1 MKLKEFQLPL
11 ILLFPV
17 TLSVQRSIPI
27 VIYHSLFSTL
37 YKLCQT
43 KRCSIIMRYNNEIFG
58 FCNAS
63 DFCNL
68 NYIHIHVSILI
79 VPFYCLI
86 SFDLEFYI
94 TINLLPR
101 NANKRHKKQLNW
113 LANYCLISSLM
124 KLSFI
129 NNAKNGTKE

>member
-11 ILLFPV
+11 IVLFPV
-17 TLSVQRSIPI
+17 TLSVQISIPI
-27 VIYHSLFSTL
+27 VIYHSLISTL
-37 YKLCQT
+37 YKLCQ
-43 KRCSIIMRYNNEIFG
+43 KIFDYNNEICG

-86 SFDLEFYI
+86 SSDLEFYI

-101 NANKRHKKQLNW
+101 NGNKRQKSSLNW